1 MPKARKMLALAI
13 AVLGAISLMLLA
25 GCGSSEEDV
34 KKEIE
39 DDLTAQFE
47 MIKNCDMELIG
58 ELIEGDESWEELAG
72 YGITPEVFCEAYFDG
87 FDYSLGPIELN
98 DDMTVGTVELS
109 FVCKN
114 YEDIL
119 AYFETELENV
129 DYLELVDMSEDE
141 LGKWVGSLII
151 DVVDKTEAAPLD
163 PITVTVQKNDDG
175 VWDLDE
181 AGRKALDKALLDM

>member
-72 YGITPEVFCEAYFDG
+72 YGITPEVF
-87 FDYSLGPIELN
+87 
-98 DDMTVGTVELS
+98 
-109 FVCKN
+109 
-114 YEDIL
+114 
-119 AYFETELENV
+119 
-129 DYLELVDMSEDE
+129 
-141 LGKWVGSLII
+141 
-151 DVVDKTEAAPLD
+151 
-163 PITVTVQKNDDG
+163 
-175 VWDLDE
+175 
-181 AGRKALDKALLDM
+181 

>member
-58 ELIEGDESWEELAG
+58 
-72 YGITPEVFCEAYFDG
+72 
-87 FDYSLGPIELN
+87 
-98 DDMTVGTVELS
+98 
-109 FVCKN
+109 
-114 YEDIL
+114 
-119 AYFETELENV
+119 
-129 DYLELVDMSEDE
+129 
-141 LGKWVGSLII
+141 
-151 DVVDKTEAAPLD
+151 
-163 PITVTVQKNDDG
+163 
-175 VWDLDE
+175 
-181 AGRKALDKALLDM
+181 